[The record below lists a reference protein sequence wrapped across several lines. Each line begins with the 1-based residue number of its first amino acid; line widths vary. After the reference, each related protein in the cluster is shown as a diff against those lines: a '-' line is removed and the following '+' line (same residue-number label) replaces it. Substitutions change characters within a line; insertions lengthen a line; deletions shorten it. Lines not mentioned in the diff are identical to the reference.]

1 MSAEAAHTVA
11 VLGATGCVGRQ
22 ISAAFASRGARV
34 LAVAR
39 RRVPEAQPPGGLPF
53 LPLDIAAC
61 GGREL
66 AAILAAERVGTVVNA
81 TLGWGGT
88 DEAMHRSNVRPVETI
103 IDALR
108 RLPRRARL
116 VQLGTIHE
124 YGPLPAGV
132 ATDEDVEPRPRSPY
146 ARAKV
151 IASRKVLDAIDAG
164 DVDGVVLRLT
174 NTIGP
179 HPAMESFLG
188 SLARSMRRADPAEGL
203 DVTVAP
209 ARRDYVDVR
218 DAVDAVLMAAH
229 GPCTEPLLNIG
240 SGTASDIRT
249 LVRAL
254 AAAAGLPPGSVRERV
269 AEVNSRS
276 AGADWIRVD
285 IGRAR
290 RALGWRPRRTL
301 ADSMQAM
308 WDTVH

>member
-1 MSAEAAHTVA
+1 MEATHTVA
-11 VLGATGCVGRQ
+11 VLGATGCMGRQ

-39 RRVPEAQPPGGLPF
+39 RRVPEAQPPGGPPF
-53 LPLDIAAC
+53 IPLDIAAC

-66 AAILAAERVGTVVNA
+66 AAILTTERVATVVNA
-81 TLGWGGT
+81 TLGWGRT
-88 DEAMHRSNVRPVETI
+88 DEEMHRSNVRPVETV

-108 RLPRRARL
+108 RLPRRTRL

-124 YGPLPAGV
+124 YGPLPEGV
-132 ATDEDVEPRPRSPY
+132 ATDEDVEPRPRSSY

-151 IASRKVLDAIDAG
+151 IASRKVLDAVDTG

-188 SLARSMRRADPAEGL
+188 SLARSMRRADPAKGL
-203 DVTVAP
+203 DVTIAP

-218 DAVDAVLMAAH
+218 DAVDAVVTAAY
-229 GPCTEPLLNIG
+229 GPCAEPLLNIG
-240 SGTASDIRT
+240 SGTALDIRT

-254 AAAAGLPPGSVRERV
+254 AGAAGLPPGSVRERV

-285 IGRAR
+285 IERAR

-301 ADSMQAM
+301 TDSMQAM
-308 WDTVH
+308 WDTVR